1 MPSVS
6 SNNESHLAEMSQITR
21 QKQRY
26 DHADEARFLRQQA
39 NDAQIAIK
47 QTLAQMRK
55 TSKDAADVR
64 WWTQRYPWCA
74 VGGAGLLGFVVVTYL
89 SAFPCGQERSSPQRH
104 ARESSPSSVFS
115 GMFSS
120 VFSGMFSSLLSIGRG
135 GLMSAIIGDLQ
146 THDEEPAT
154 DHQASAASPS
164 YQEH

>member
-1 MPSVS
+1 M
-6 SNNESHLAEMSQITR
+6 
-21 QKQRY
+21 QRY
-26 DHADEARFLRQQA
+26 DNADEARFLRQQA

-47 QTLAQMRK
+47 QTLAQMRE

-74 VGGAGLLGFVVVTYL
+74 VGGAGLLGFVVVSCL
-89 SAFPCGQERSSPQRH
+89 RASSGGQDRSSPQRH

-120 VFSGMFSSLLSIGRG
+120 LLSIVRG
-135 GLMSAIIGDLQ
+135 VLISAIIGALQ
-146 THDEEPAT
+146 TRDEEPAT
-154 DHQASAASPS
+154 DHQASAASAS

>member
-1 MPSVS
+1 M
-6 SNNESHLAEMSQITR
+6 
-21 QKQRY
+21 QRY
-26 DHADEARFLRQQA
+26 DNADEARFLRQQA

-47 QTLAQMRK
+47 QTLAQMRE

-89 SAFPCGQERSSPQRH
+89 RASSGGQERSSPQRH

-120 VFSGMFSSLLSIGRG
+120 LLSIVRG
-135 GLMSAIIGDLQ
+135 VLISAIIGALQ
-146 THDEEPAT
+146 TRDEEPAT
-154 DHQASAASPS
+154 DHQASAASAS

>member
-1 MPSVS
+1 M
-6 SNNESHLAEMSQITR
+6 
-21 QKQRY
+21 QRY
-26 DHADEARFLRQQA
+26 DNADEARFLRQQA

-47 QTLAQMRK
+47 QTLAQMRE

-74 VGGAGLLGFVVVTYL
+74 VGGAGLLGFVVVTCR
-89 SAFPCGQERSSPQRH
+89 SASSRGQERSSPQRH

-120 VFSGMFSSLLSIGRG
+120 LLSIVRG
-135 GLMSAIIGDLQ
+135 VLISAIIGALQ
-146 THDEEPAT
+146 TRDEEPAT
-154 DHQASAASPS
+154 DHQASAASAS